1 MPPRRA
7 NQVINVEATD
17 NPKKIVNFNYS
28 ENFNR
33 VIELTTENYHRWKG
47 NILYL
52 LTINNLVFY
61 ATKEKI
67 KNLRKISGRIYQAI
81 RKTNS
86 TTH

>member
-52 LTINNLVFY
+52 LTINDLV
-61 ATKEKI
+61 
-67 KNLRKISGRIYQAI
+67 L
-81 RKTNS
+81 
-86 TTH
+86 